1 MCGIKPMRAAEGL
14 NMENGIC
21 ILKTGILRKSSSYL
35 GQFWIYWIFER
46 INSMYFCLLKQTW
59 GTWVDNVT

>member
-46 INSMYFCLLKQTW
+46 INSMYFCLL
-59 GTWVDNVT
+59 